1 MTFRGTAMRERAQAA
16 FDTGLD
22 TDLDT
27 FWPAPRA
34 VQSCLTLRRSLLR

>member
-22 TDLDT
+22 TL
-27 FWPAPRA
+27 WPAPGT
-34 VQSCLTLRRSLLR
+34 VQSGLTLRRSLLR